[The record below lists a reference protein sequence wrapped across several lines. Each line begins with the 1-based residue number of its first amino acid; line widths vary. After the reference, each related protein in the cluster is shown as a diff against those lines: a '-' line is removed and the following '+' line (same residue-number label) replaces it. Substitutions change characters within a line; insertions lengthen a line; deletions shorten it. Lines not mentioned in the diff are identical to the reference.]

1 MHDRYEV
8 YPPIARRPAS
18 ELAEERR
25 EHIAQERAAIQAD
38 KDRKFAQQRSIESSP
53 ERRISLWEARHGLA
67 LPRTASHPLIPFIAQ
82 STDLDVEQVHAEQ
95 RRRALLRGKP
105 VA

>member
-1 MHDRYEV
+1 MQDRYEV
-8 YPPIARRPAS
+8 YPAIARRPAS

-38 KDRKFAQQRSIESSP
+38 KDHKFARQRSIESSP

-67 LPRTASHPLIPFIAQ
+67 LPRATGHPLIPFIAQ
-82 STDLDVEQVHAEQ
+82 STDLGVEQIHAEQ
-95 RRRALLRGKP
+95 RRRALLRGNP
-105 VA
+105 AA